1 MKLMI
6 HEVNVQREKESMR
19 SQGLAQFIKFALVG
33 VSNTLIS
40 YVLYVLFLAAMQG
53 LNIFPTYDYLIA
65 QVTSFLLS
73 VLWAFYWNRRFVF
86 NVDDDD
92 VVWWKALIKT
102 YVSYSFTGL
111 FLGSVLL
118 VVWVEF
124 LGISKYF
131 APILTLLITV
141 PLNFILNKYWAFKK
155 GTQSNGKGSNVHI
168 A

>member
-1 MKLMI
+1 MQK
-6 HEVNVQREKESMR
+6 EKKSKG
-19 SQGLAQFIKFALVG
+19 SQSLAQFIKFALVG

-40 YVLYVLFLAAMQG
+40 YILYVLFLAVMQE
-53 LNIFPTYDYLIA
+53 LNIFPKYDYLIA

-86 NVDDDD
+86 NIDKGDD

-102 YVSYSFTGL
+102 YISYSFTGL

-118 VVWVEF
+118 VLWVEF
-124 LGISKYF
+124 LGISKYL

-141 PLNFILNKYWAFKK
+141 PLNFILNKFWAFKK
-155 GTQSNGKGSNVHI
+155 ENRNKSMEDNNARDT
-168 A
+168 